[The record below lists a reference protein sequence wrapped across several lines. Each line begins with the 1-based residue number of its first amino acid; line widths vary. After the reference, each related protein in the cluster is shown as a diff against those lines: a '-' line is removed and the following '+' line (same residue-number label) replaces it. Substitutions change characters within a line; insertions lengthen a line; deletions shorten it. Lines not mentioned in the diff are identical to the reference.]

1 VRERNI
7 SQKHRIAVMMPKPML
22 PHIPSLDR
30 LLRFLGFSPLS
41 QRRPPPWL
49 VFAGTVGLVGSCLA
63 VSYSML
69 IDRAQRDALDQ
80 ARQMTGGVVTAVADQ
95 LSRAWQTVAYL
106 MDDTATRLQDQD
118 RAVLMRQ
125 IALRIENMPQ
135 LRAVLLLD
143 SGGLVTAATETSLR
157 GLSLADRDW
166 FQAVR
171 LGAVGL
177 RLGLPEPGQFPGQR
191 NRAGIA
197 ADTAQAADWT
207 IPLAQ
212 PLRGPDG
219 SFQGSLVGL
228 LDPRYLTGIS
238 QRNST
243 AFDITMRI
251 YSTSGVL
258 LATSTASGGGIGQGR
273 GSVWPFRTLPAR
285 QESVSWTGQDEQG
298 QAVIAAFA
306 VSTQDGFVVEAAAS
320 LDRELAPARYLGG
333 AILVGLLAVGAVALI
348 SLWVLFRQAS
358 ALKRQGEVLAASEAS
373 ARAATRAKEEF
384 LASMSHEIRTPMNGV
399 IGMTGLLLDT
409 KLGTLQRHYAE
420 TIERSAE
427 HLLMVLND
435 ILDFSKLEA
444 GMIEAEH
451 VAFGIEQEVA
461 TIAELFGPR
470 AVAMGVELVCN
481 LDPEL
486 PLLVLGDPGRFR
498 QILFN
503 LVGNAVKFTESGWI
517 EISARLLPAP
527 PLPDGRQ
534 QARLS
539 CTVSDTGIGVTA
551 AQIPLLFERFTQ
563 ADASISRRF
572 GGTGLGLAICRRL
585 AEQMG
590 GGVGAEPRQGGGSVF
605 SFDIMVELPAGAAPA
620 PPILQ
625 GQRVLLVEQLAAAR
639 RPLVQQLRAAGGLPE
654 EAEDA
659 PSALAALHGAAVA
672 GRPFAA
678 AVLGQIGTQAEEG
691 SALAE
696 AIRAEPALAGTA
708 LILNAHGAVL
718 ARQAPDSPII
728 DAVLLKP
735 VMPSKLRG
743 ALSLALGRPP
753 GCAPRPAQATHVSR
767 RAEAPPARVL
777 LVEDNPTNQLVL
789 RTVLESAGCQV
800 DVAPDGAAAVAR
812 AYHTPYD
819 IVLMDLQMPV
829 MDGLEATRIIRL
841 SPGPNSRVRI
851 IGLTAA
857 LGPQFQEQCLAA
869 GMDGYLPKPVQRSA
883 LLALLSQRQQQAS
896 AG

>member
-1 VRERNI
+1 
-7 SQKHRIAVMMPKPML
+7 ML
-22 PHIPSLDR
+22 PHHPRLDR
-30 LLRFLGFSPLS
+30 LLRFLGFSSLS
-41 QRRPPPWL
+41 QRRAPPWL
-49 VFAGTVGLVGSCLA
+49 LFAGTVGLVGSCLA
-63 VSYSML
+63 ASYSML
-69 IDRAQRDALDQ
+69 IDRAQRDALEQ

-95 LSRAWQTVAYL
+95 LSRAWQTVAL
-106 MDDTATRLQDQD
+106 LLDDTAARLPDED

-125 IALRIENMPQ
+125 IALRIGDLPQ

-143 SGGLVTAATETSLR
+143 SSGQVTAATETSLR

-171 LGAVGL
+171 LGAIGL
-177 RLGLPEPGQFPGQR
+177 RLGGPEPGQFPGQR
-191 NRAGIA
+191 NRAGVA
-197 ADTAQAADWT
+197 ADIAQAADWT

-228 LDPRYLTGIS
+228 LDPRYLTGVS
-238 QRNST
+238 QRNGT

-251 YSTSGVL
+251 YSTNGVL
-258 LATSTASGGGIGQGR
+258 LATSTTTGRDIGQGR
-273 GSVWPFRTLPAR
+273 GSAWPFRTLPGR

-298 QAVIAAFA
+298 HAVIAAFA
-306 VSTQDGFVVEAAAS
+306 VSTQDGFVVEATAS
-320 LDRELAPARYLGG
+320 MDRELAPARYLGG
-333 AILVGLLAVGAVALI
+333 AILV
-348 SLWVLFRQAS
+348 
-358 ALKRQGEVLAASEAS
+358 
-373 ARAATRAKEEF
+373 
-384 LASMSHEIRTPMNGV
+384 
-399 IGMTGLLLDT
+399 
-409 KLGTLQRHYAE
+409 
-420 TIERSAE
+420 
-427 HLLMVLND
+427 
-435 ILDFSKLEA
+435 
-444 GMIEAEH
+444 AEH

-470 AVAMGVELVCN
+470 AVAMGVELVCD

-486 PLLVLGDPGRFR
+486 PLLVLGDPRRFR

-503 LVGNAVKFTESGWI
+503 LVANAAKFTESGWI
-517 EISARLLPAP
+517 EISASLLPLEAS
-527 PLPDGRQ
+527 PLPDERR

-539 CTVSDTGIGVTA
+539 CTVSDTGIGVTP

-563 ADASISRRF
+563 ADASISRRY

-590 GGVGAEPRQGGGSVF
+590 GGVGAEPREGGGSVF
-605 SFDIMVELPAGAAPA
+605 QFDIMVELPAGAAPA
-620 PPILQ
+620 PPMLQ
-625 GQRVLLVEQLAAAR
+625 GQRVLLVEQLPAAR
-639 RPLVQQLRAAGGLPE
+639 RPLVQQLRAAGGWPE

-659 PSALAALHGAAVA
+659 ASALAALRGAAAA

-678 AVLGQIGTQAEEG
+678 AVLGKVGAHAEDG
-691 SALAE
+691 SILAE
-696 AIRAEPALAGTA
+696 AIKAEPALAGTA

-718 ARQAPDSPII
+718 ARQAPDSPAI

-743 ALSLALGRPP
+743 ALSLALGTPP
-753 GCAPRPAQATHVSR
+753 GCTPRLAQATHVPHP
-767 RAEAPPARVL
+767 AEALPTRIL

-800 DVAPDGAAAVAR
+800 DVAADGAAAVAR
-812 AYHTPYD
+812 AHQTPYD
-819 IVLMDLQMPV
+819 VVLMDLQIPV
-829 MDGLEATRIIRL
+829 MDGLEATRTIRR

-869 GMDGYLPKPVQRSA
+869 GMNGYLPKPVQRSA
-883 LLALLSQRQQQAS
+883 LLALFSHRQQKAS